1 MVSNLFL
8 DIFNY
13 AFMQR
18 AFISGIFIAIACSL
32 LGTFLV
38 LRRYALI
45 GDGIAHISFGGI
57 ATGLLFSISPFFSA
71 LIFSL
76 IGAISIINIKKKLSL
91 YGDTAIGIVSH
102 ASLGIGV
109 FIASVANGFN
119 IDIMSYLFGSIL
131 VISNSEMLIAI
142 ILALIVLLIIFLFYN
157 ELFALTFDENTAK
170 TLGVNVNFLNYVLI
184 FLTAITVVN
193 SMKIVGLLLASAL
206 IILPSA
212 SALIFKKGFKKTLLL
227 SAIIGVISV
236 LLGLI
241 LAFVFDIAASGS
253 IVLVSSVIFLIVI
266 LFNSINNFF
275 QNSKYSKT

>member
-1 MVSNLFL
+1 MIYEFIEML
-8 DIFNY
+8 NY

-57 ATGLLFSISPFFSA
+57 ATGLLFSINPFFSA

-76 IGAISIINIKKKLSL
+76 IGAISIINIKQKLSL

-109 FIASVANGFN
+109 FIASAAKGFN
-119 IDIMSYLFGSIL
+119 VDIMSYLFGSIL
-131 VISNSEMLIAI
+131 VISSYEMILAI
-142 ILALIVLLIIFLFYN
+142 ILALIVVILILLFYN
-157 ELFALTFDENTAK
+157 ELFAITFDEITAK
-170 TLGVNVNFLNYVLI
+170 TMGINVNLLNYVLI
-184 FLTAITVVN
+184 ALTAITIVN

-212 SALIFKKGFKKTLLL
+212 SALMLKKNFKKTLFL
-227 SAIIGVISV
+227 SAIIGTLSVII
-236 LLGLI
+236 GLMVAY
-241 LAFVFDIAASGS
+241 LFDIATSGS
-253 IVLVSSVIFLIVI
+253 IVLVSTIIFLIIVVLKKI
-266 LFNSINNFF
+266 
-275 QNSKYSKT
+275 